1 MEVCEVVLY
10 GEPTTGLGIGLE
22 STVPPTCTLQDPPI
36 VTRLEP
42 NTAAER
48 YGNHWKI
55 HLYRGYFLSKKVCWC
70 FIKRKLI
77 WS

>member
-48 YGNHWKI
+48 YMNHWKI
-55 HLYRGYFLSKKVCWC
+55 HLYRRILPVKTEMCVGVLKKEA
-70 FIKRKLI
+70 
-77 WS
+77 